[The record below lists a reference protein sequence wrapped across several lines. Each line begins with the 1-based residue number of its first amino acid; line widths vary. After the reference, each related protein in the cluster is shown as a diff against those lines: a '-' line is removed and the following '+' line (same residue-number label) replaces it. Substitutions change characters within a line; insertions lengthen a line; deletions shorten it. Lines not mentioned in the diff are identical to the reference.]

1 MLCTSFPSALP
12 PFSII
17 AGWDHSQAKNL
28 QNPAGRPWGQVG
40 SGVTQAGQR
49 WLAPV
54 ADTESENPRFL
65 LRAFPNRPLLPRG
78 GVTASRLSRGPVS
91 CAPCSST
98 PASSVPWLQS
108 LPLQTEREAFGE
120 LRGPQVVSGGSQVS
134 PERARHAR
142 VLPQA
147 CVYGHIFLGSG
158 AVAFIRLSEVQNPD
172 NGLQKHET
180 TASKQKP
187 VRALKSSNT

>member
-78 GVTASRLSRGPVS
+78 GVTASRLSRGPSPVLL
-91 CAPCSST
+91 AAALRQVLFPGF
-98 PASSVPWLQS
+98 S
-108 LPLQTEREAFGE
+108 LCLCKR
-120 LRGPQVVSGGSQVS
+120 RGRHLGSSGGHRWFQGVLKC
-134 PERARHAR
+134 PQREHAMP
-142 VLPQA
+142 VFYPKPV
-147 CVYGHIFLGSG
+147 CMGIYSWG
-158 AVAFIRLSEVQNPD
+158 AVP
-172 NGLQKHET
+172 
-180 TASKQKP
+180 
-187 VRALKSSNT
+187 

>member
-28 QNPAGRPWGQVG
+28 QNPVRRPWGQVG
-40 SGVTQAGQR
+40 SRVTQAGQR

-65 LRAFPNRPLLPRG
+65 LRAFPNRPLLLRG
-78 GVTASRLSRGPVS
+78 GVTVSWLSRGPVS

-98 PASSVPWLQS
+98 PASSALLASVSASANGEGGIWGAQGATGGFRGFTSVPRESTPRPCFTPS
-108 LPLQTEREAFGE
+108 L
-120 LRGPQVVSGGSQVS
+120 
-134 PERARHAR
+134 
-142 VLPQA
+142 
-147 CVYGHIFLGSG
+147 CV
-158 AVAFIRLSEVQNPD
+158 
-172 NGLQKHET
+172 
-180 TASKQKP
+180 
-187 VRALKSSNT
+187 